1 MPRILV
7 VDDDPELLDNV
18 SELLTEESFEVIAAN
33 NGVNAVALAKARAP
47 DLVVC
52 DVGMPVMDGHQVL
65 RALRDYPPTASL
77 PFIFLSARAE
87 RHEVRAGMNSG
98 ADDYVTKP
106 FQLHEL
112 LEAVRAR
119 LHRLQSAN
127 AQAQAA
133 ALASGALPAANA
145 VDTGIADDAGRL
157 PAGVVR
163 VDPAMLELYR
173 QVQQVAQSQLNVL
186 VLGETGVGKEVLARS
201 VHDLSARHAAPF
213 LPLNCSALS
222 EHLLEAE
229 LFGHEKGAF
238 TGAVR
243 ARAGLFET
251 ADGGTVFLD
260 EVGDLP
266 LSIQTKL
273 LRVLEDRKIMRVG
286 GRTAKEV
293 DVRFVAATNRNLKE
307 AIAQRSFRE
316 DLFYR
321 LNGMTFTL
329 PPLRQRRAEI
339 RPLCQLFATRACI
352 EHRKGNT
359 LELSEPAL
367 ERLERYDWPGNVRE
381 LKNVI
386 ERAVVLCSGPALE
399 VSHLPPELT
408 ESGPIASALSPAQ
421 PPAIAHSSAA
431 SSGADTT
438 ASPGAAD
445 PDPGARLRQELAD
458 LERERVLKALEE
470 CGGNQSQAAERLG
483 ISRRTLVYRLSAF
496 GLTRARKR
504 S

>member
-18 SELLTEESFEVIAAN
+18 SELLTEESFEVIATS
-33 NGVNAVALAKARAP
+33 NGIDAVALAKARAP

-65 RALRDYPPTASL
+65 RALREYPPTASL

-106 FQLHEL
+106 FQLTEL

-119 LHRLQSAN
+119 LRRLQSLS
-127 AQAQAA
+127 AQAHAA
-133 ALASGALPAANA
+133 VAASGAAGELSGGAAGDVANVA
-145 VDTGIADDAGRL
+145 PL

-163 VDPAMLELYR
+163 VDPAMHELYR

-201 VHDLSARHAAPF
+201 LHDLSARRAAPF

-238 TGAVR
+238 TGAMR

-251 ADGGTVFLD
+251 AHGGTVFLD
-260 EVGDLP
+260 EVGELP
-266 LSIQTKL
+266 LSTQTKL
-273 LRVLEDRKIMRVG
+273 LRVLEDRMILRVG

-293 DVRFVAATNRNLKE
+293 DVRFIAATNRNLKDE
-307 AIAQRSFRE
+307 IARRTFRE
-316 DLFYR
+316 DLYYR
-321 LNGMTFTL
+321 LNGMSFTL
-329 PPLRQRRAEI
+329 PPLRQRRSEI
-339 RPLCQLFATRACI
+339 RPLCQVFATRACI
-352 EHRKGNT
+352 EHRKGAP
-359 LELSEPAL
+359 LVLSDRAL
-367 ERLERYDWPGNVRE
+367 DLLERYDWPGNVRE
-381 LKNVI
+381 LQNCI
-386 ERAVVLCSGPALE
+386 ERAVVLCSGPTLDTE
-399 VSHLPPELT
+399 HLPPELT
-408 ESGPIASALSPAQ
+408 ESASRASGLRPAAAAT
-421 PPAIAHSSAA
+421 PAARSGAGAAPDPSSA
-431 SSGADTT
+431 SSDI
-438 ASPGAAD
+438 D
-445 PDPGARLRQELAD
+445 PAARLRQELAE
-458 LERERVLKALEE
+458 LERDKVLKALEE
-470 CGGNQSQAAERLG
+470 SGGNQGLAAERLG
-483 ISRRTLVYRLSAF
+483 VSRRTLVYRLSAL
-496 GLTRARKR
+496 GLTRSRKR